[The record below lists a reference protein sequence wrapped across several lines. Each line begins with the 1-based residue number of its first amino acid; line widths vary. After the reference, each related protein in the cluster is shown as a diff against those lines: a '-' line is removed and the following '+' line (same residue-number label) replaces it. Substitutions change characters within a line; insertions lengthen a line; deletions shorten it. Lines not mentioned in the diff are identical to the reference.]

1 MGVLQWIAYGLAGI
15 FVAAIWLVGGAVI
28 SALVSIAGVILVGV
42 SVVGFIAFAIKD
54 YGDSKKNSP

>member
-28 SALVSIAGVILVGV
+28 SALVSIGGVILVGIG
-42 SVVGFIAFAIKD
+42 VVGFIAFAIKD
-54 YGDSKKNSP
+54 YGDSKKKSP